1 MIWTRKMKITHKLQS
16 KKSAKKPFNKNQ
28 ESICQGCVPIKF
40 LETGVII
47 AKTLILKSPRIR
59 KTISYIIWVVFHL
72 ECSELMISNM
82 LWIWGPVNLEI
93 IFILGTREQAVVRFG
108 IIEYKLI
115 KLSFKNSR
123 KKLCEDFRDIC
134 SLAQLIHR

>member
-1 MIWTRKMKITHKLQS
+1 VL
-16 KKSAKKPFNKNQ
+16 A
-28 ESICQGCVPIKF
+28 G
-40 LETGVII
+40 
-47 AKTLILKSPRIR
+47 
-59 KTISYIIWVVFHL
+59 
-72 ECSELMISNM
+72 
-82 LWIWGPVNLEI
+82 LEI

-134 SLAQLIHR
+134 SLALLIHR